1 MFSYSTKPIWIPYP
15 LPQYSQ
21 FGDRDME
28 FSYLEELYPEKIKY
42 YQKKVMEEVDR
53 YDYQGSILYDEYPDR
68 LTLYRMAVE
77 ITEKIKAARMQ
88 EDGDREYNDKNKDT
102 FSWGN
107 YSCELLELVQ
117 VLLYQ
122 EIYKRKQSR
131 M

>member
-1 MFSYSTKPIWIPYP
+1 MPDEQSLFVNVGGERMSRQGFW
-15 LPQYSQ
+15 
-21 FGDRDME
+21 
-28 FSYLEELYPEKIKY
+28 KIVKY
-42 YQKKVMEEVDR
+42 YQKKVREEVDR